1 MSQEERTFNPGDRL
15 VTYAEMPPG
24 ETRVLKVEA
33 GERPQEI
40 ILARTELGFR
50 AYQNRCR
57 HLPVSLDWGDGE
69 VLDESG
75 DLLQCRTH
83 GALYRIEDGLCV
95 AGPCKGHTLIPVEV
109 EERGQCVY
117 LKGELGG
124 DCGTNP

>member
-1 MSQEERTFNPGDRL
+1 MSQEVRTFNPGDRL
-15 VTYAEMPPG
+15 VTFAEMPPG

-33 GERPQEI
+33 GERPREI

-57 HLPVSLDWGDGE
+57 HLPVPLDWGDGE

-75 DLLQCRTH
+75 AMLQCRTH
-83 GALYRIEDGLCV
+83 GALYQIEDGLCV
-95 AGPCKGHTLIPVEV
+95 AGPCKGHTLIPVEI
-109 EERGQCVY
+109 EERGQSVY

-124 DCGTNP
+124 DYGTNP